1 MIVLFTDFG
10 AVDPYVGQLHGVL
23 GRLAPGMP
31 IIDLLHNVPAF
42 DVRAG
47 AYLLPAFAAEFPSGT
62 VFVCVIDPDVGTSRD
77 PVMLLADGRW
87 YVGPDNGLFTLLA
100 RRAAATDCRVIY
112 WRPPR
117 LSASFHG
124 RDLFAPVAAQLARGQ
139 IPESGPAALTTP
151 AGAWPDDWP
160 HVIYVDHFGNA
171 MTGLR
176 AATVPPSRR
185 LHVRGRHL
193 DHARVFADV
202 PPGTVFWYENS
213 IGLVEIAANRTSA
226 AQLLGL
232 RLGDALDV
240 VP

>member
-10 AVDPYVGQLHGVL
+10 AADPYVGQLHGVL
-23 GRLAPGMP
+23 ARGAPGVP
-31 IIDLLHNVPAF
+31 IVDLLHNVPAF

-47 AYLLPAFAAEFPSGT
+47 AYLLPALAAQFPPGT
-62 VFVCVIDPDVGTSRD
+62 VFVCVIDPDVGTSRE

-100 RRAAATDCRVIY
+100 RRAAALECHVIR

-124 RDLFAPVAAQLARGQ
+124 RDLFAPVAARLALGE
-139 IPESGPAALTTP
+139 IPESRPAALTTP
-151 AGAWPDDWP
+151 AGVWPDDWP
-160 HVIYVDHFGNA
+160 HIIYVDHYGNA

-176 AATVPPSRR
+176 AAAVPPSRR
-185 LHVRGRHL
+185 LQVRGRNL
-193 DHARVFADV
+193 EHARVFAAAS
-202 PPGTVFWYENS
+202 PGTVFWYENS

-226 AQLLGL
+226 AAELGL
-232 RLGDALDV
+232 RLGDALSV
-240 VP
+240 VS